1 MTLPSGKDHNA
12 VVTEQTFTQ
21 PKRIPGRSY
30 EKPVLRCAWAFYPVE
45 VAFLAAVY
53 FGAAKLGLTM
63 AFVAE
68 QVTAVWPPTGIAL
81 AALLLFGSRAWPGIA
96 LGAFLANATAN
107 APLGTAAGIALGN
120 TLEALLGAWLLR
132 RLVGFD
138 KALERV
144 QDVLGLVVLAAGV
157 STMVS
162 ATIGATSLCLG
173 GLRPWTAYPAL
184 WSVWW
189 LGDAMGNLVVA
200 PVLLSW
206 AGWHRMA
213 WRPRRV
219 AEAAALL
226 LGLVAV
232 SLLVFAGPIAHFSSP
247 AGLCRIPLRDLGST
261 PVRPACRHPDDV
273 RGLGHGD
280 LGHAARFRPVRRPD
294 HP

>member
-1 MTLPSGKDHNA
+1 KALPDNFLEAGAGWIPPLTLPSGKDHNA

-107 APLGTAAGIALGN
+107 APLGTAAGIALRH
-120 TLEALLGAWLLR
+120 TLEALLGGWLLR
-132 RLVGFD
+132 RPLPSAPTRG
-138 KALERV
+138 RV
-144 QDVLGLVVLAAGV
+144 TDVLGRVVLAAGL

-162 ATIGATSLCLG
+162 ATIGVTSLCLG
-173 GLRPWTAYPAL
+173 GVKPWTAYPAL

-189 LGDAMGNLVVA
+189 LGNALGDLVVA
-200 PVLLSW
+200 PLLLTW
-206 AGWHRMA
+206 AGGR
-213 WRPRRV
+213 
-219 AEAAALL
+219 
-226 LGLVAV
+226 
-232 SLLVFAGPIAHFSSP
+232 HFPWS
-247 AGLCRIPLRDLGST
+247 
-261 PVRPACRHPDDV
+261 
-273 RGLGHGD
+273 
-280 LGHAARFRPVRRPD
+280 
-294 HP
+294 